1 MIENLYKFFL
11 KLFFLTC
18 ISLILILSINYQIQ
32 QTKHFY
38 EIISGYVVSILVFL
52 GGVISIQWSF
62 KKSIKVFMSVVLGG
76 IIVRFLVIAIIIYLI
91 LKYTTLHIIYF
102 IITFVFFY
110 LVFQFFEFQFINKKI
125 KKANR

>member
-1 MIENLYKFFL
+1 MIKNLYKFFL

-18 ISLILILSINYQIQ
+18 ISLILILLINYQIQ

-38 EIISGYVVSILVFL
+38 EIISGYLVSIFVFFL
-52 GGVISIQWSF
+52 GLVSIQWSF

-76 IIVRFLVIAIIIYLI
+76 VVVRFLVIAIIIYLI

-102 IITFVFFY
+102 IITFVVFY
-110 LVFQFFEFQFINKKI
+110 LIFQFFEFQFINKNI
-125 KKANR
+125 KKGSR